1 MATDKNFTRIKE
13 RVLDYAMSL
22 WEIDNGRLIDPV
34 AYLLNSQLSLDVLR
48 KSTFPLI
55 ALSLYQ
61 SPCREEFI
69 SDIEFEKRMK
79 EIFGA
84 EWQDFLF
91 MYQQQ
96 MKTPPQ
102 IPSDYGTIE

>member
-1 MATDKNFTRIKE
+1 
-13 RVLDYAMSL
+13 MST
-22 WEIDNGRLIDPV
+22 EISFSKKKTVNHFQG
-34 AYLLNSQLSLDVLR
+34 
-48 KSTFPLI
+48 TT
-55 ALSLYQ
+55 
-61 SPCREEFI
+61 
-69 SDIEFEKRMK
+69 DIEFEKRMK

>member
-1 MATDKNFTRIKE
+1 
-13 RVLDYAMSL
+13 
-22 WEIDNGRLIDPV
+22 
-34 AYLLNSQLSLDVLR
+34 
-48 KSTFPLI
+48 
-55 ALSLYQ
+55 
-61 SPCREEFI
+61 
-69 SDIEFEKRMK
+69 MK